1 MINGNVREFVD
12 RIYYGDELIF
22 MYKGQKFFLQG
33 FLEND
38 GICTT
43 YLDRWE
49 PPADDYIWIGKGD
62 SKNFPVEK
70 FLNAKLWNNK
80 TFWDVESEIEWVEA

>member
-38 GICTT
+38 GICAT

-62 SKNFPVEK
+62 SKNFSVEK

-80 TFWDVESEIEWVEA
+80 TFWDVESEMEWVDA

>member
-1 MINGNVREFVD
+1 MINGNAREFLY
-12 RIYYGDELIF
+12 RIYYGDKLIF
-22 MYKGQKFFLQG
+22 IFKGEKFFLQG

-49 PPADDYIWIGKGD
+49 PPADDYIWVGKGD
-62 SKNFPVEK
+62 SKIS
-70 FLNAKLWNNK
+70 LWKN
-80 TFWDVESEIEWVEA
+80 S

>member
-1 MINGNVREFVD
+1 MINGNLTEFVD
-12 RIYYGDELIF
+12 KIYFGDELIF

-33 FLEND
+33 FLEDD

-49 PPADDYIWIGKGD
+49 PPVDDYIWVSKGD
-62 SKNFPVEK
+62 SKKFPVEK
-70 FLNAKLWNNK
+70 FLNAKIWDNK
-80 TFWDVESEIEWVEA
+80 SFLDVESEIEWVDS